1 MKNGDARMCS
11 PAVRYQSGCA
21 HSLNGQSSGA
31 GEKGAAENSSAY
43 GSAHA
48 FTSNGLSLQS
58 TPERQRGERD
68 RGRVLEAAGIAAL
81 TFESVKFI
89 DLFNDWWTNHGSRTR
104 SKFQYRTPRVITR
117 FEKKKAREIT
127 PDAVRDFLA
136 DLRTEG
142 LAASSIN
149 QCRTILC
156 SVFNYAIRFEKY
168 DKNPVSVVPQE
179 KEPPGRDRFPEPEE
193 IVEMIRVCEEKGDL
207 ELKAFLILAPTT
219 GMRKGEILARKWTD
233 IDLDSKNPSINVRIT
248 KNREPKRIQLPD
260 IAVDALRALPSYGHH
275 EYVFPAKANPRFQG
289 NFKKPHA
296 WDLGKRFRRV
306 ADAVGIK
313 ELRIHDLRHF
323 TASTLTAEGV
333 ADNIIS
339 LLTGHKSRELRRYQ
353 HLREDLKR
361 GTVDLIAKTLE
372 DARRNSKDRNGTSS
386 AHPLHTRSKTGKKG
400 NGKDSK

>member
-1 MKNGDARMCS
+1 MPKMRRKLPKGIQRRKNGTLLICYKNEFGKIERE
-11 PAVRYQSGCA
+11 
-21 HSLNGQSSGA
+21 NTGQSDVR
-31 GEKGAAENSSAY
+31 AAELMLAQ
-43 GSAHA
+43 ARTDVA
-48 FTSNGLSLQS
+48 MKKRF
-58 TPERQRGERD
+58 
-68 RGRVLEAAGIAAL
+68 AAL

-104 SKFQYRTPRVITR
+104 SKFQYRTPRVIAR
-117 FEKKKAREIT
+117 FEKKKAREVT

-156 SVFNYAIRFEKY
+156 SVVNYAIRFEKY

-193 IVEMIRVCEEKGDL
+193 IVEMIRVCEENGDL

-219 GMRKGEILARKWTD
+219 GMRKGEILACKWTD
-233 IDLDSKNPSINVRIT
+233 IDLDSKNPSIYVRIT

-275 EYVFPAKANPRFQG
+275 EYVFPAKANPRFRG

-306 ADAVGIK
+306 AEAAGIK
-313 ELRIHDLRHF
+313 QLRIHDLRHF
-323 TASTLTAEGV
+323 TASTLTSAGV

-372 DARRNSKDRNGTSS
+372 EAQKNSKDRNGASS
-386 AHPLHTRSKTGKKG
+386 AHLLHTGSKTEKKRI
-400 NGKDSK
+400 GKDSK